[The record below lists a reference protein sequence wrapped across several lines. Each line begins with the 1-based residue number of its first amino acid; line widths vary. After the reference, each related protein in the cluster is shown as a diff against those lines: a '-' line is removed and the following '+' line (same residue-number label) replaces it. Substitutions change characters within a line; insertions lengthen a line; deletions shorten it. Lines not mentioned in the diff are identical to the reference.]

1 MGRKFNI
8 PIIYRSNAVAAV
20 KTARRVGDQRKQD
33 FAPSILD
40 LGSVRFKVARHFGF
54 CFGVQNAIEIAY
66 RALDENPD
74 RRVFLLSE
82 MIHNSQVNGDLESRG
97 VRFLLSTDGR
107 QLIPFEEL
115 TAEDIVIVPAFGTT
129 VELFDRLR
137 GIGIDPLRYNATCP
151 FVEKVW
157 KRSSQL
163 GQSGYTVII
172 HGKNTH
178 EETRATFSH
187 ARIKAPSLVIRDM
200 TEAQLLARYLRGELP
215 SERFGSDFAGRF
227 SDGFLLDRDLVR
239 IGVVNQTTMLAT
251 ETQAISDL
259 LRSAMITRYG
269 EGSIDDH
276 FADTRDT
283 LCYATSENQTAVLGL
298 LESGGDIGIVVG
310 GYNSSNT
317 SHLVEILDG
326 HMPTF
331 YIKDAEEL
339 VSPERIRCFDIHT
352 NQLREHEGWLPVG
365 PVGGAVGRERL
376 DILVTAGAS
385 CPDTIVDE
393 VITRLANFLGVAER
407 LPAALLPFREQ
418 AASSLPRPHS
428 GSDSPSADDTV

>member
-20 KTARRVGDQRKQD
+20 KNARRAGDQRKQD

-66 RALDENPD
+66 RALEENPD
-74 RRVFLLSE
+74 KRVFLLSE
-82 MIHNSQVNGDLESRG
+82 MIHNSQVNGDLEARG

-107 QLIPFEEL
+107 QLIPFDEL
-115 TAEDIVIVPAFGTT
+115 TADDIVIVPAFGTT

-137 GIGIDPLRYNATCP
+137 TIGIDPLRYNATCP

-163 GQSGYTVII
+163 GQNGYTVII

-187 ARIKAPSLVIRDM
+187 ARMQAPSLVIRDM
-200 TEAQLLARYLRGELP
+200 TEAKRLARYLTGEEP
-215 SERFGSDFAGRF
+215 IARFRIDFAGR
-227 SDGFLLDRDLVR
+227 SSHGFEPERDLVR

-259 LRSAMITRYG
+259 LRSAMIARYG
-269 EGSIDDH
+269 EAEIETH

-283 LCYATSENQTAVLGL
+283 LCYATSENQAAVFGL
-298 LESGGDIGIVVG
+298 LESGGDLGIVVG

-326 HMPTF
+326 HVPTF

-339 VSPERIRCFDIHT
+339 ISPDRIRSLDIHT
-352 NQLREHEGWLPVG
+352 GDLRELEGWLPK
-365 PVGGAVGRERL
+365 GREQL

-385 CPDTIVDE
+385 CPDTIVDD
-393 VITRLANFLGVAER
+393 VLTRLAEFLGVGDR
-407 LPAALLPFREQ
+407 LPGALLPFRERGSSVTPQ
-418 AASSLPRPHS
+418 A
-428 GSDSPSADDTV
+428 